1 MSKKLAF
8 GLMRLP
14 LLDSTDN
21 TSIDHETVKKM
32 VDRFI
37 EAGFTYFDTAAPY
50 HSKASEIA
58 FRECVA
64 KRYPRDA
71 YTITDKLS
79 MFSMTSAEEI
89 APFFD
94 AQLERCGVEYLDY
107 YWLHALDKDLCR
119 KAEDFGAFDFILQ
132 KKAEGKIRH
141 VGFSFHDTADVLE
154 DILTRHPEMEY
165 VQLQLNY
172 IDWDSEDVQSKKCYD
187 VCVKHG
193 KPVMVMEPVKG
204 GLLAGVPEE
213 AGAVMREA
221 APERSPAS
229 WAIRFAASLDNV
241 AYVLSGMSNLEQVED
256 NVSYM
261 QDFQPLTEAE
271 YEVVKRVTGIIHSKA
286 SIACTGCRYCVEG
299 CPQKIAIPDYF
310 KLANNVGRYGEPML
324 VRAKNRYAQY
334 TAKEGMGKAS
344 ECVKCGQCEA
354 HCPQHLPVTQYLEDV
369 AKLFE

>member
-1 MSKKLAF
+1 MNKKLAF

-14 LLDSTDN
+14 LLDSTDT

-32 VDRFI
+32 VDRFM

-79 MFSMTSAEEI
+79 MFSMKSADEI
-89 APFFD
+89 PPFFD

-107 YWLHALDKDLCR
+107 YWLHALDNELCR
-119 KAEDFGAFDFILQ
+119 KAEEFGAFDFVLQ
-132 KKAEGKIRH
+132 KKAEGKVRH
-141 VGFSFHDTADVLE
+141 VGFSFHDTADVL
-154 DILTRHPEMEY
+154 DGILTRHPEMEY
-165 VQLQLNY
+165 VQLQINY
-172 IDWDSEDVQSKKCYD
+172 IDWDSEDVQARKCYE

-213 AGAVMREA
+213 AAAFMKEA
-221 APERSPAS
+221 APDLSPAS

-241 AYVLSGMSNLEQVED
+241 CYVLSGMSNLEQVED

-261 QDFQPLTEAE
+261 KDFQPLSEAE
-271 YEVVKRVTGIIHSKA
+271 REVVRKVTEIIQSKA

-310 KLANNVGRYGEPML
+310 KLANNVSKYGEPML
-324 VRAKNRYAQY
+324 ARAKGRYAEL
-334 TAKEGMGKAS
+334 TGKDGMGKAS
-344 ECVKCGQCEA
+344 ACVKCGQCEA

-369 AKLFE
+369 AKIFE